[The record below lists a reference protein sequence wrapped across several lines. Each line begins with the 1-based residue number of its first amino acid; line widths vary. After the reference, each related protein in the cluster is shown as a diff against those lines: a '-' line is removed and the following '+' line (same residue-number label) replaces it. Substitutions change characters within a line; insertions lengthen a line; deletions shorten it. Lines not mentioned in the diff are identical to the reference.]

1 MNSGMSKYLKKKG
14 TLSDMFLV
22 VALLLKFII
31 QLRFPRSV
39 AAPSAGKCTLAP
51 LWKSMSAHTFLLL
64 HGLTSTNI
72 TRFFHSFSPNSNA
85 LLCCM
90 LDHIAGC
97 KVKYAK
103 MGCYSDDGNS
113 PRPLPEE
120 LFTDQNPT
128 SAMFTGHHVDY
139 ENWDQYLPSLVC
151 RCAEMTFQKG
161 YKVFGLQLFGM
172 TCHSIFLSK

>member
-1 MNSGMSKYLKKKG
+1 M
-14 TLSDMFLV
+14 
-22 VALLLKFII
+22 
-31 QLRFPRSV
+31 
-39 AAPSAGKCTLAP
+39 
-51 LWKSMSAHTFLLL
+51 
-64 HGLTSTNI
+64 
-72 TRFFHSFSPNSNA
+72 
-85 LLCCM
+85 
-90 LDHIAGC
+90 
-97 KVKYAK
+97 KYAK

-151 RCAEMTFQKG
+151 RCAELTFQKG

-172 TCHSIFLSK
+172 ISHLIFLSE